1 MVIIL
6 GIISIL
12 VLSACTT
19 QEPQAGPETGDG
31 KMEQPV
37 LEGCG
42 AIPTLKVNLENTK
55 VTLDE
60 EQKELLMEK
69 EPRIQ
74 RRQKFKV
81 MKLDREVKNLMA
93 KVAGLQTNCS

>member
-19 QEPQAGPETGDG
+19 QEPQAGLETGDG
-31 KMEQPV
+31 EMEQPV

-55 VTLDE
+55 VTLGE

-81 MKLDREVKNLMA
+81 MKLDREVKNLIA